1 MVLGGGL
8 DMGLVRLLFMFGV
21 GVVCV
26 VFVG

>member
-8 DMGLVRLLFMFGV
+8 DMGLVCLLFMFGV